1 MRKSLVLVFA
11 GLMVLL
17 LAGSVSAAT
26 IAYTLD
32 GDGVIF
38 SDPGPEFINTYNATV
53 NMTIVTVNGTPF
65 TLSSYSG
72 TAVDTLSVTAK
83 FVDEYGNAI
92 DVTGDGA
99 ADTFTATEESEGVW
113 VATMNTNA
121 QPGEYTLYLH
131 AKAYNAT
138 TGEIVDEGNVTVD
151 VYIAD
156 EYWVTHWATE
166 GEKFKVANFEVKL
179 EDINE
184 RGALL
189 IFNDQ
194 LNTITPDSNGVMVT
208 QVDLDNDGSATDWMF
223 VESTDSGMAV
233 VKFFSKNDI
242 LQEEPEDKVT
252 VKGDTVRRSAWLKN
266 WNSYRQVV
274 LWDKSPF
281 AWIKAEDYYIIPA
294 KGRSNWREGWGS
306 GYSGKITIVKRTTY
320 FNLLSRDE
328 EVFKGNMFGRTVGD
342 DVLKVIG
349 SWAGNKAWYGFW
361 EVAQGIATMT
371 YPKDYEIR
379 YRNAAVVS
387 DLPFRGKIH
396 LPGFGSKSV
405 NWDILLVS
413 NETAS

>member
-1 MRKSLVLVFA
+1 MRGSLVLVFA
-11 GLMVLL
+11 GLALLL

-38 SDPGPEFINTYNATV
+38 SDPGPEFINTYDATV

-72 TAVDTLSVTAK
+72 TTVDTLSVTAK

-99 ADTFTATEESEGVW
+99 ADTFTATESSEGIW
-113 VATMNTNA
+113 VATINTNA
-121 QPGEYTLYLH
+121 QPGEYTLYLYC
-131 AKAYNAT
+131 KAYNAT

-223 VESTDSGMAV
+223 VESTDGGMAV

-242 LQEEPEDKVT
+242 IPETPEDKVT
-252 VKGDTVRRSAWLKN
+252 VSGDTVKRIYWVKKGDT
-266 WNSYRQVV
+266 YRQVI
-274 LWDKSPF
+274 LKDRSPF
-281 AWIKAEDYYIIPA
+281 NFIKADDYYIIPL
-294 KGRSNWREGWGS
+294 KGPFYWRVRPDGS
-306 GYSGKITIVKRTTY
+306 VVGLVNIIKRTTY
-320 FNLLSRDE
+320 LNLFSE
-328 EVFKGNMFGRTVGD
+328 GEMRT
-342 DVLKVIG
+342 LQHI
-349 SWAGNKAWYGFW
+349 
-361 EVAQGIATMT
+361 
-371 YPKDYEIR
+371 
-379 YRNAAVVS
+379 
-387 DLPFRGKIH
+387 
-396 LPGFGSKSV
+396 
-405 NWDILLVS
+405 
-413 NETAS
+413 